1 MSLRRRLT
9 LSLFTILVLFAINV
23 GTHFW
28 GSYARS
34 ESMVAYRQAVSAG
47 QLSGELDKQLED
59 QRQKILVLST
69 LRENTDDRLAPQDQ
83 ASALAGIANTRGTVD
98 ALRGMVSDV
107 TLLQFERLRVSSE
120 RLLGSWDAFYR
131 NYNDSAWTSDVD
143 DPIPYLEASQR
154 LKELEQRQAFIAV
167 QRANVIDRTIALT
180 DRITVL
186 GFVASIFL
194 TATLGFFLVR
204 YTNDNL
210 KRLKRG
216 TQRLGAGELDYR
228 IEDIG
233 DEGELGDLAT
243 AFNAMSDKLR
253 RAIDEEKEAKRTA
266 DEANAAKSRFLAN
279 VSHELRTPLN
289 AIIGYSEMLHD
300 ELDDALDGDPDAQVD
315 GFPDDHLDGHPK
327 KARGLDRE
335 QFQTDLDKIVLS
347 GRQLLALI
355 DDILDLAKIETGK
368 MTLSL
373 QHFSPGEVLES
384 AVDALGPILQRNGN
398 VLQCRY
404 FADLP
409 TLYNDAVKFRQIIV
423 NLLSNAAK
431 FTENGVISVTAS
443 YLDDEDTLLVSVSDN
458 GIGMT
463 EEQQAQVF
471 EAFVQAE
478 ENTSRDYGG
487 SGLGLSICRDFC
499 VLMGGSISVE
509 SAPGKGSTFSVR
521 LPAAPESVPEA
532 A

>member
-28 GSYARS
+28 GSFARS

-47 QLSGELDKQLED
+47 QLSGDLAQDLED

-69 LRENTDDRLAPQDQ
+69 LRENTDDRLADGDRMV
-83 ASALAGIANTRGTVD
+83 ALEGIDGTRSTVSALGD
-98 ALRGMVSDV
+98 MVSDV
-107 TLLQFERLRVSSE
+107 TTQQYERLRDSSA
-120 RLLGSWDAFYR
+120 RLLASWEAFYR
-131 NYNDSAWTSDVD
+131 NYNDADWSSDVD

-154 LKELEQRQAFIAV
+154 LKELEQRQSFIAV

-186 GFVASIFL
+186 GFIASIFL

-216 TQRLGAGELDYR
+216 TQKLGAGELDFR
-228 IEDIG
+228 IG
-233 DEGELGDLAT
+233 DINDDGELGDLAK
-243 AFNAMSDKLR
+243 AFNSMSDKLR

-266 DEANAAKSRFLAN
+266 DDANAAKSRFLAN

-289 AIIGYSEMLHD
+289 AIIGYSEMLHE
-300 ELDDALDGDPDAQVD
+300 ELDDDGAI
-315 GFPDDHLDGHPK
+315 
-327 KARGLDRE
+327 DRS
-335 QFQTDLDKIVLS
+335 QFQSDLDKIVVS

-355 DDILDLAKIETGK
+355 DDILDLSKIETGK
-368 MTLSL
+368 MQLSREEF
-373 QHFSPGEVLES
+373 HPGEVLGM
-384 AVDALGPILQRNGN
+384 AVDALAPVLRRNGN
-398 VLQCRY
+398 ELRCDD
-404 FADLP
+404 FSDLP
-409 TLYNDAVKFRQIIV
+409 VIYNDSVKFRQIAV

-431 FTENGVISVTAS
+431 FTQEGVIEVSAGVIAGDPS
-443 YLDDEDTLLVSVSDN
+443 MLEISVSDT

-463 EEQQAQVF
+463 EEQQAQIF

-478 ENTSRDYGG
+478 DSTSEFYGG

-499 VLMGGSISVE
+499 ELMGGSISVE
-509 SAPGKGSTFSVR
+509 SRPGEGSAFRVR
-521 LPAAPESVPEA
+521 LPADRASVPEA